1 MFTVGIGFVRPPEV
15 EPSRYRAVLLA
26 GLAGGLDP
34 SLAVGD
40 LVLDGGAGGGMR
52 RGLIHTSP
60 TIVSTAN
67 DKARLFAATGA
78 LAVDMEGL
86 AARGFAKKLNL
97 PFLHLRAISDAATDG
112 LDPALLN
119 WVDSFGKPRPL
130 AAAAGL
136 LRDPRRVAGV
146 IRLARASRVALKR
159 LSEGVRMLTDTT
171 TAEQAGV

>member
-1 MFTVGIGFVRPPEV
+1 MFAVGIGFVRPPEV
-15 EPSRYRAVLLA
+15 ERSRYRAVLLA

-40 LVLDGGAGGGMR
+40 LVLDGGAGGRIR

-67 DKARLFAATGA
+67 EKARLFAATGA
-78 LAVDMEGL
+78 PAVDMEGL
-86 AARGFAKKLNL
+86 AARGFAKKLGL
-97 PFLHLRAISDAATDG
+97 PFLHLRAISDAATDA

-119 WVDSFGKPRPL
+119 WVDPFGRPRPL

-146 IRLARASRVALKR
+146 VRLARASQMALR
-159 LSEGVRMLTDTT
+159 CLSAGVRILSRLEP
-171 TAEQAGV
+171 AEQAGV